1 MALHSVTKSHLRMN
15 GVEFRIK
22 YFREAARLASSLTRF
37 GRLKSIA
44 AHGGLAEFS
53 YSTAKSKPGRDS
65 DG

>member
-1 MALHSVTKSHLRMN
+1 MALHSVMKSHLRMN

-44 AHGGLAEFS
+44 AHGGLARIFIF
-53 YSTAKSKPGRDS
+53 YSEIKARA
-65 DG
+65 